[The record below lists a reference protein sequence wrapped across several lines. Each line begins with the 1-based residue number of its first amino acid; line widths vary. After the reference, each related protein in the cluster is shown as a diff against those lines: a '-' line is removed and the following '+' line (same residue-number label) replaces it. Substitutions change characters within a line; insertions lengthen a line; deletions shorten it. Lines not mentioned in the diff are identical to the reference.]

1 MERNMKSGWK
11 RNIISSVC
19 QGVLSPAEILKESI
33 LKKKFEKFISKEI
46 WKGFERETL
55 SRAHVLSRSV
65 EPGSAT
71 RTLSEGMA
79 AAAAAWAEP
88 FLKRKEFQIMLKKAW
103 MAASAK
109 RVKKKIF

>member
-1 MERNMKSGWK
+1 MSRSVEPGWNIK
-11 RNIISSVC
+11 RNS
-19 QGVLSPAEILKESI
+19 KSI
-33 LKKKFEKFISKEI
+33 LKKKYEKCISKEI

-65 EPGSAT
+65 EPGSAA

-79 AAAAAWAEP
+79 AAAWAEAEP
-88 FLKRKEFQIMLKKAW
+88 FLKRKEFQIMLKKAG